1 MRLGQLLSACSLA
14 GCSARGC
21 LELQLQLRGGIE
33 LNAAGRQCGRGEG
46 SSLDPARVAAICD
59 FRLGVTFCSWLEFK
73 AGPALT
79 PPSTFEPTTQQIS
92 SPKLPDYFRSFKA

>member
-1 MRLGQLLSACSLA
+1 MGSSTSFERGPLPRFNSSGRIRVLLGPLLSAYSRD

-33 LNAAGRQCGRGEG
+33 LNAAGRQCWRGEG

-59 FRLGVTFCSWLEFK
+59 LWFL
-73 AGPALT
+73 
-79 PPSTFEPTTQQIS
+79 
-92 SPKLPDYFRSFKA
+92 